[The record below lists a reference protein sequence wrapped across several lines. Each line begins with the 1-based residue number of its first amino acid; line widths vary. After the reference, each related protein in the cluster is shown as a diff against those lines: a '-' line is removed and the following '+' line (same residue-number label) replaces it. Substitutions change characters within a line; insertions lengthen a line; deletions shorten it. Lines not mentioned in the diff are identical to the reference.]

1 VQTYLRFTIIDD
13 LPNRVQLIDSMGKI
27 IHRSIQEGSVFVG
40 DLPAGNYRVRM
51 QVKGR
56 IEQQSFIKL

>member
-1 VQTYLRFTIIDD
+1 
-13 LPNRVQLIDSMGKI
+13 
-27 IHRSIQEGSVFVG
+27 VFVG

-56 IEQQSFIKL
+56 IEQQSFIKLSHADTRTTARGTSDNYRLGA

>member
-1 VQTYLRFTIIDD
+1 
-13 LPNRVQLIDSMGKI
+13 MGKI